1 MSARR
6 QVAQHRFR
14 APFKVRDPE
23 DALAPPEGL
32 HFTHHKD
39 MNNPPPR
46 GATLRMAKAETRLDG
61 LRAATRGK
69 ARSPD
74 YSLKFHAACWKNAL
88 MGAEAWEAVGEYIY
102 QQRSKALGKR

>member
-1 MSARR
+1 MKTAETREAKTRHERMLPSRAA
-6 QVAQHRFR
+6 QVSS
-14 APFKVRDPE
+14 PFKVRGPE

-39 MNNPPPR
+39 MNSPPPR

-74 YSLKFHAACWKNAL
+74 YSLKFC
-88 MGAEAWEAVGEYIY
+88 
-102 QQRSKALGKR
+102 